1 MTRLAELQPQ
11 LARVVNC
18 RFFGGLTEDEIAVA
32 LGVTVRT
39 VQRDWAK
46 ARMLLQRELEA
57 CRPAHRRTQP
67 DHEALDGLAPG
78 SVGYGHLP
86 IGNQCMPALPSR
98 AELLPGTLAMLVL
111 KTLTVDAMHG
121 YAIAQ
126 HIERLSDDVLRVQE
140 GTLYPALQMMEVK
153 GWVRSE
159 WKLTPTKRRAR
170 YYSITAAGR
179 KQLAQEAREFERVIA
194 AVGRVMQPA

>member
-1 MTRLAELQPQ
+1 MRA
-11 LARVVNC
+11 A
-18 RFFGGLTEDEIAVA
+18 
-32 LGVTVRT
+32 
-39 VQRDWAK
+39 
-46 ARMLLQRELEA
+46 
-57 CRPAHRRTQP
+57 
-67 DHEALDGLAPG
+67 
-78 SVGYGHLP
+78 
-86 IGNQCMPALPSR
+86 PSR

-111 KTLTVDAMHG
+111 KTLTVDTMHG

-140 GTLYPALQMMEVK
+140 GTLYPALQVLEVK

-170 YYSITAAGR
+170 YYSITPAGR
-179 KQLAQEAREFERVIA
+179 KQLAQEAQEFERVVA